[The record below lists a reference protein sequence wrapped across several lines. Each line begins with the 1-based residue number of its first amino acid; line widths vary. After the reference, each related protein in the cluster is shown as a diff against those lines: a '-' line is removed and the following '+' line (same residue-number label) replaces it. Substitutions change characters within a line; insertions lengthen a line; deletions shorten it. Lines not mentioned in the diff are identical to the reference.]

1 MPAGSV
7 ATLAHED
14 PGLEVAG
21 VGGRISTVDMGN
33 QEVMEGA
40 KVEGKNY
47 DMNFK
52 LRHFQGWIIWE
63 LIWREGWKGQGW
75 FQVARN

>member
-1 MPAGSV
+1 LDFFSRSHNAGRGDISREKTPAGSV

-14 PGLEVAG
+14 PGLEVSR

-40 KVEGKNY
+40 KVEGQ
-47 DMNFK
+47 K
-52 LRHFQGWIIWE
+52 L
-63 LIWREGWKGQGW
+63 
-75 FQVARN
+75 

>member
-40 KVEGKNY
+40 KVEGQ
-47 DMNFK
+47 K
-52 LRHFQGWIIWE
+52 L
-63 LIWREGWKGQGW
+63 
-75 FQVARN
+75 